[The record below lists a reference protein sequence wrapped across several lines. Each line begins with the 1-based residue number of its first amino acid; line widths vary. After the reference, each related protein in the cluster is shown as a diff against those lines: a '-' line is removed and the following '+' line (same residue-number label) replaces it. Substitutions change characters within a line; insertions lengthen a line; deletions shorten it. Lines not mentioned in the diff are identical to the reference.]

1 MYNCNGT
8 KIVRERVGES
18 VKEGKRKKE
27 LEKERENEMRPEKEI
42 L

>member
-1 MYNCNGT
+1 MC
-8 KIVRERVGES
+8 ES
-18 VKEGKRKKE
+18 GKEGKRKKE